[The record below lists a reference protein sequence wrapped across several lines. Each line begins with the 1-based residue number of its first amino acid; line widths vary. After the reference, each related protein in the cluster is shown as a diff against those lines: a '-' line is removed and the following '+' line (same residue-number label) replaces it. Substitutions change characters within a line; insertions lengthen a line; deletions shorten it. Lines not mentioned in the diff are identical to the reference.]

1 MYQEGTRPRSPAA
14 DEELIDTLI
23 AISIVGEKADNT
35 ISAVNVTP
43 VSQMQFV
50 LGKTLLGGTIAMAS
64 IIAALLIT
72 GYFDIN
78 WLMIILL
85 GISSMALSL
94 IIGFIQGLVSD
105 DVIEAASNVK
115 MIMVPVAGS
124 IIGYELLAAN
134 WQWTMYWSPFY
145 WAYKANQLVLSKMAD
160 WPTVLLCT
168 GMVLVLTFVVFL
180 AAKPKIRAGLS

>member
-1 MYQEGTRPRSPAA
+1 M
-14 DEELIDTLI
+14 
-23 AISIVGEKADNT
+23 
-35 ISAVNVTP
+35 
-43 VSQMQFV
+43 
-50 LGKTLLGGTIAMAS
+50 
-64 IIAALLIT
+64 
-72 GYFDIN
+72 
-78 WLMIILL
+78 
-85 GISSMALSL
+85 
-94 IIGFIQGLVSD
+94 
-105 DVIEAASNVK
+105 
-115 MIMVPVAGS
+115 PVAGS